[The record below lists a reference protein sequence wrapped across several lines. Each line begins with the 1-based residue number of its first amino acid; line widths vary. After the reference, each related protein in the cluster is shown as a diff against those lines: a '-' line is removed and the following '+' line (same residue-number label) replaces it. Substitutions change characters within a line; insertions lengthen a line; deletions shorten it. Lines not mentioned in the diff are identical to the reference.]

1 VDGHSSSLDKWSQ
14 RLFPDR
20 KQSCI
25 AANRIVWGAW
35 LQSLRG
41 REKMADL
48 NQRVEAMYQSDKR
61 GAWLFVIALWIVV
74 LFVLFMS
81 WPHIPDSGVRAVV
94 AVAALAVLVFNTAS
108 IYAMV
113 SHYAEDK
120 EFIYGLDIKHLDL
133 AKQRGDM

>member
-1 VDGHSSSLDKWSQ
+1 MVTE
-14 RLFPDR
+14 P
-20 KQSCI
+20 
-25 AANRIVWGAW
+25 A
-35 LQSLRG
+35 
-41 REKMADL
+41 REGKMADL

-120 EFIYGLDIKHLDL
+120 EFIYGLDIKLLDL